1 MRMGCLS
8 RIGCFVV
15 ILVLAIAL
23 WLTRG
28 LWVPRVTS
36 LASSTPTAAGPVWEP
51 LSVQG
56 AERTR
61 QLLARLSQPT
71 GPVFGNLSGGDVASY
86 IYESLAKQLPRSAD
100 SIQAAVI
107 GDRLY
112 IRASVKLQDLGGTA
126 VLGPLAG
133 MLGDREQ
140 MQFGGTFH
148 IIRPQLA
155 EYQVKDIKVRDLSLP
170 SSMIPRVLR
179 QTERGSRPEGLS
191 EDGLPIVVPRYLGD
205 VRIANGRVTLYKTV
219 PK

>member
-1 MRMGCLS
+1 MRMGCLA
-8 RIGCFVV
+8 RMGCLLLIAV
-15 ILVLAIAL
+15 IAVAA
-23 WLTRG
+23 WLTKDR
-28 LWVPRVTS
+28 WWPRITGHATS
-36 LASSTPTAAGPVWEP
+36 TVSTGPVWEP
-51 LSVQG
+51 LTAQG

-61 QLLARLSQPT
+61 QLLTRLSQPS

-86 IYESLAKQLPRSAD
+86 VYQSLARQLPPSAD

-112 IRASVKLQDLGGTA
+112 IRASVQLKDLGGTSS
-126 VLGPLAG
+126 LGPLAS

-148 IIRPQLA
+148 IVKPQLA
-155 EYQVKDIKVRDLSLP
+155 EFQVKDIKIRDLSLP
-170 SSMIPRVLR
+170 LAMIPRVLR

-191 EDGLPIVVPRYLGD
+191 EDGLPIVVPKYLGD

-219 PK
+219 PQ

>member
-15 ILVLAIAL
+15 ILILAIAA

-28 LWVPRVTS
+28 IWVHRITG
-36 LASSTPTAAGPVWEP
+36 LSSSAATAGPVGEP
-51 LSVQG
+51 LTVQG

-61 QLLARLSQPT
+61 QMLARLSQRG

-86 IYESLAKQLPRSAD
+86 VYQSLAKQLPPSAD

-112 IRASVKLQDLGGTA
+112 IRASVKLKDLGGTS

-133 MLGDREQ
+133 MLGEREQ

-148 IIRPQLA
+148 VIRPQLA
-155 EYQVKDIKVRDLSLP
+155 EYQVKDVKIRDLSIP
-170 SSMIPRVLR
+170 QAMIPRVLR
-179 QTERGSRPEGLS
+179 QTERGSRPDGLS
-191 EDGLPIVVPRYLGD
+191 DDGLPIVVPRFLGD
-205 VRIANGRVTLYKTV
+205 VRIANGRVTLYKTAQQ
-219 PK
+219 

>member
-8 RIGCFVV
+8 RMGCLALV
-15 ILVLAIAL
+15 IVIAIAA
-23 WLTRG
+23 WLTSDRW
-28 LWVPRVTS
+28 LPRVTGHG
-36 LASSTPTAAGPVWEP
+36 SSTAAGPVWERITP
-51 LSVQG
+51 QG

-61 QLLARLSQPT
+61 RLLDQLSKPT

-86 IYESLAKQLPRSAD
+86 VYQALARQLPPSAD
-100 SIQAAVI
+100 SVEAAVI

-112 IRASVKLQDLGGTA
+112 IRASVRLQDLGGTS

-148 IIRPQLA
+148 VIRPQLA
-155 EYQVKDIKVRDLSLP
+155 EYQVKDIKLRDFSIP
-170 SSMIPRVLR
+170 AAMIPRVLR

-191 EDGLPIVVPRYLGD
+191 PDGLPIVVPSYLGD
-205 VRIANGRVTLYKTV
+205 VRIANGRVTLYKTTQ
-219 PK
+219 